1 MNWQAYDHYLFAAA
15 ALLGTFAGAFVLVR
29 VMEARRWAAQI
40 ASMAGVVPPFIN
52 VLGVLFGLT
61 LAFLAN
67 DTWNAHDRAL
77 ASVAREADALRAIA
91 ILADNLPAADA
102 ANVKAATHR
111 YASAAV
117 AEWPLLARRA
127 DSPEAAAA
135 ADGLLA
141 VLSQPR
147 VLAQSGAAVSGQEI
161 ALAIAL
167 RDGRET
173 RISLSQTHVNPL
185 KWAGMAVLGFL
196 TMVSVAVVHVGKPR
210 AMRVG
215 VAIFALASAPTA
227 VIVLVHGNPFQP
239 PAAIS
244 PAPLAA
250 ILADTPSSAA
260 PNGGQI
266 SQIYAASSAQ

>member
-1 MNWQAYDHYLFAAA
+1 MTGRWPLSH
-15 ALLGTFAGAFVLVR
+15 
-29 VMEARRWAAQI
+29 ARRMLCAR
-40 ASMAGVVPPFIN
+40 SPF
-52 VLGVLFGLT
+52 
-61 LAFLAN
+61 
-67 DTWNAHDRAL
+67 
-77 ASVAREADALRAIA
+77 
-91 ILADNLPAADA
+91 
-102 ANVKAATHR
+102 
-111 YASAAV
+111 
-117 AEWPLLARRA
+117 WPRTCRRMTRRA
-127 DSPEAAAA
+127 CKRPRA

-141 VLSQPR
+141 VLSRPHL
-147 VLAQSGAAVSGQEI
+147 LAQSGPAVSAQEI

-196 TMVSVAVVHVGKPR
+196 TMVSVAVVHVGAPR
-210 AMRVG
+210 AMRVA

-250 ILADTPSSAA
+250 ILAETAA
-260 PNGGQI
+260 NPLRR
-266 SQIYAASSAQ
+266 